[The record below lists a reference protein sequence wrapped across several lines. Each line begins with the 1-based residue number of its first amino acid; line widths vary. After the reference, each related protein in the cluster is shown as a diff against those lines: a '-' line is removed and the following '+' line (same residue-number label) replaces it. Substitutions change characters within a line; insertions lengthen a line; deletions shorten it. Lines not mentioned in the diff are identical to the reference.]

1 MSGSSPERN
10 LSGAREEDD
19 SFLKSCKI
27 AEIFHRPT
35 HSSPLPRLSDKV
47 KKRSSYPIHISE
59 EPPREEDVSPMD
71 SAEEMPQLFD
81 FSEEPAMPILDNPA
95 TELNRAISSIRP
107 ERMDDLDLGDIIT
120 DLAANSN
127 DSDDSCMIVEPPPII
142 LEQKPLPKPDA
153 DDMKYNH
160 KRNMIFGIYG
170 KSQDKSSHKMVKETK
185 SIFDVDES
193 EGSIAVKVSSEEE
206 DEELSSGSES
216 DSTSS
221 SSSCSELLSPLQVD
235 DLEDSHGE
243 KKPNLQCSN
252 PPTSPESS
260 DSSDSESSS
269 SGPGTPPPT
278 LAPEIPDSPPSS
290 HSFRHRELKPL
301 KRQDRP
307 KVSKNKRKVE
317 MASQTDFSPSMPLV
331 HHISG
336 GATPPMLIGFGMEP
350 SKLNRGRPRKNPPML
365 EPEISSLG
373 GLKREEQDEME
384 VEEEREPPLE
394 DYNSSQGSKKK
405 KGKLS
410 VFFSAAKHWQ
420 KQQEKSNRR
429 TEDNIYD
436 FNDEEPDGSSEEPN
450 EEVCDNRKHSKAA
463 KSKLLKV
470 RNKHKEG
477 HHRKR
482 RESQQKSHKVKNI
495 HSHHLSERKRVK
507 KQRKIVLSSDDDEED
522 KEKEVDEVKAKRN
535 HKGKRE
541 RRVSNVAKD
550 DCTQC
555 RPVPHL
561 ANNKQEPVS
570 DGEPARSQKP
580 TEPAVQVKK
589 TVIKKE
595 RKMLDAVQP
604 VFELFGTSNNFADIG
619 STPGLIFSKKF
630 CSLKPDTF
638 WKEGGLKLIEE
649 PTLKSEQ
656 LSSSSSQQQQQESKG
671 STFTTK
677 ASVKEMPSNGSS
689 QSFPPAFVP
698 KNQVG
703 VFDTAIYEH

>member
-10 LSGAREEDD
+10 PSGNREEDD
-19 SFLKSCKI
+19 TFLKSCKI

-35 HSSPLPRLSDKV
+35 HTSPLPRLSDKV
-47 KKRSSYPIHISE
+47 KKRPNHPIHISE
-59 EPPREEDVSPMD
+59 EPPREDASPID
-71 SAEEMPQLFD
+71 SAEEMPQLFE
-81 FSEEPAMPILDNPA
+81 FSEEPPMPILDNPA

-120 DLAANSN
+120 DLANSN

-142 LEQKPLPKPDA
+142 VEQKSLPKPDA

-170 KSQDKSSHKMVKETK
+170 KSQDKSSHKMAKETK
-185 SIFDVDES
+185 SIFDVEES
-193 EGSIAVKVSSEEE
+193 EGSIAAGKVSSEEE
-206 DEELSSGSES
+206 EESSGSES
-216 DSTSS
+216 ESS
-221 SSSCSELLSPLQVD
+221 SSSSFCSELLSPMQV

-252 PPTSPESS
+252 PATSAESS

-269 SGPGTPPPT
+269 SGSGTPPPT
-278 LAPEIPDSPPSS
+278 LAPEIPDSPLPS
-290 HSFRHRELKPL
+290 HSSRHRELKPL

-307 KVSKNKRKVE
+307 KVGKNKKKVE
-317 MASQTDFSPSMPLV
+317 MASQTDFSPSMPLA

-365 EPEISSLG
+365 EPEITSLA
-373 GLKREEQDEME
+373 GLKREEQ
-384 VEEEREPPLE
+384 EEEEDDEEEDEPALE
-394 DYNSSQGSKKK
+394 DYSSSQGRKKK

-436 FNDEEPDGSSEEPN
+436 FDDEEPEPEGNSEEPN

-470 RNKHKEG
+470 RKKDKEG
-477 HHRKR
+477 HRKR
-482 RESQQKSHKVKNI
+482 REAQQKSHKVKNI

-507 KQRKIVLSSDDDEED
+507 KQRKIVISSDDEENGEKEED
-522 KEKEVDEVKAKRN
+522 EKRRE
-535 HKGKRE
+535 KGKRKG
-541 RRVSNVAKD
+541 RVSN
-550 DCTQC
+550 TQC
-555 RPVPHL
+555 QTVPRV
-561 ANNKQEPVS
+561 ASKQEPIS
-570 DGEPARSQKP
+570 DGETARSQKER
-580 TEPAVQVKK
+580 EPAQAQVKK

-595 RKMLDAVQP
+595 RKTMDAVQP

-619 STPGLIFSKKF
+619 STPGLIFAKKF

-638 WKEGGLKLIEE
+638 WKEDGQAGLKLMSEE
-649 PTLKSEQ
+649 PTLKSEP
-656 LSSSSSQQQQQESKG
+656 LSSSSSQQQPQQESKG

-698 KNQVG
+698 KNQVNLT
-703 VFDTAIYEH
+703 VQQYISNELSCIIV